1 MWHFWIICRFF
12 VIIGVS
18 ERVLCAQWPK
28 GAKNSQSIWR
38 GNRKVVKW
46 ANRPKWSPKE
56 ADGNFVNARGRSR
69 TGWTFTPMHRWSG
82 NGPKPQFRAC
92 SISTPQPTVV
102 CGRGVTDEVQGGGF
116 LWALTSLPF
125 RVIESNLII
134 SELLWL
140 TLSIYSIPATV
151 INGRLTAIPTNT
163 PSTVWPRRFDD
174 TPGVV
179 RTYAP

>member
-92 SISTPQPTVV
+92 SLSTPQPTMV
-102 CGRGVTDEVQGGGF
+102 CGKNRWGAGWRFPMGP
-116 LWALTSLPF
+116 LPF
-125 RVIESNLII
+125 CHSATIMTDRVESDNLRV
-134 SELLWL
+134 
-140 TLSIYSIPATV
+140 TLADVIHLFYTRHGNQRTTYSDP
-151 INGRLTAIPTNT
+151 N
-163 PSTVWPRRFDD
+163 
-174 TPGVV
+174 
-179 RTYAP
+179 